1 MLNMLFSKY
10 RNSLLLCFVALWKSE
25 DKSRCLSLL
34 NFISPQVSE
43 EQSGGN
49 CFPGVEAR
57 GTSTVSPRPFP
68 HHFLGEAECFAAK
81 YPLFCVCLVLSEMQN
96 PFVCSTPLLS
106 GFMRAVNSHL

>member
-34 NFISPQVSE
+34 SFIPPQVSE
-43 EQSGGN
+43 KQSGGY

-57 GTSTVSPRPFP
+57 VTSTVSPRPFP
-68 HHFLGEAECFAAK
+68 HHFGGEAEF
-81 YPLFCVCLVLSEMQN
+81 LSEMQN